1 VKLASLKPSHRRRG
15 LIKLGFFTALKF
27 LTIFPLPE
35 RWGKATEHLA
45 QSLPYFPLVGL
56 LLGAI
61 LFGINYV
68 LSYILPQS
76 INSVLLII
84 ALIVMTGAHHLDG
97 LMDSFDG
104 VVSGKSRKKRLEIM
118 ADSHVGAF
126 GIIAAILLLLLKYAS
141 LSGLSGMLVS
151 VLLLMPMLSR
161 WIMVSAISMF
171 PYAKSS
177 GMGLAFK
184 QGATWQRLAIATA
197 VALVV
202 TVLLM
207 GWKGLAVIAVLWLIA
222 FGIASYFNSRLGGL
236 TGDVYGAL
244 NEISEVL
251 VLILS
256 IIVMRL

>member
-1 VKLASLKPSHRRRG
+1 
-15 LIKLGFFTALKF
+15 LGFFTALKF

-35 RWGKATEHLA
+35 RRGKAKEHMG

-61 LFGINYV
+61 LFGINYG

-76 INSVLLII
+76 ITSVLLII
-84 ALIVMTGAHHLDG
+84 VLVIMTGAHHLDG

-104 VVSGKSRKKRLEIM
+104 AVSGKSREKRLGIM

-126 GIIAAILLLLLKYAS
+126 GIVAVILLLLLKYAS
-141 LSGLSGMLVS
+141 LSALSGGQVA
-151 VLLLMPMLSR
+151 VLMLMPMLSR
-161 WIMVSAISMF
+161 WMMVSAISMF
-171 PYAKSS
+171 PYARSS
-177 GMGLAFK
+177 GLGLAFK
-184 QGATWQRLAIATA
+184 QGATWQRLAVATA
-197 VALVV
+197 VSLVV

-207 GWKGLAVIAVLWLIA
+207 GWWGLALIAVLWLIV

-256 IIVMRL
+256 TIIWRL